1 MVTKMNKD
9 ILIAKNDFEGVAS
22 AIILHH
28 LFNGQVEIKF
38 YLYNEPIDKIETESC
53 DMIYLLG
60 LNKNNLTGEY
70 DNITCLG
77 SPEEVIDLAKA
88 TNPKLFK
95 NSKLQEFCRH
105 TIAYLDWSWKDKE
118 LYYGKNIDELSKY
131 YNKAKLVETISKRIA
146 NKQELVTDVE
156 RQLIVFSK
164 KLISDYIDK
173 KNYNVT
179 FLNGKKII
187 YTFSE
192 INEIELANKLIEKED
207 ADMIII
213 ANLNNGIARI
223 KAKKA
228 KEFESV
234 ILNQDGRVHSNG
246 GTIKIKSEVIDE
258 INNIVFTD
266 YLLKILTGGN

>member
-1 MVTKMNKD
+1 MVINMNKD

-38 YLYNEPIDKIETESC
+38 YPYNEPIDKIETESC

-60 LNKNNLTGEY
+60 LNKKNLTGKY

-77 SPEEVIDLAKA
+77 SPEEVIDLARA

-95 NSKLQEFCRH
+95 NYKLQEFCKH
-105 TIAYLDWSWKDKE
+105 TVAYLDWSWKEKK

-131 YNKAKLVETISKRIA
+131 YNKANLVETISKRIA
-146 NKQELVTDVE
+146 NKQELVTDME

-164 KLISDYIDK
+164 KLISDHIDK
-173 KNYNVT
+173 KKYNVT
-179 FLNGKKII
+179 YVNDKKII

-192 INEIELANKLIEKED
+192 INEIELANKLIEKEN
-207 ADMIII
+207 ADMIVI

-223 KAKKA
+223 KAKKV
-228 KEFESV
+228 KEFESI
-234 ILNQDGRVHSNG
+234 ILNQDGRIHSNG
-246 GTIKIKSEVIDE
+246 GTIKMNAEIIDE

-266 YLLKILTGGN
+266 YLLEILTGGK